1 MARGNSIAQRVNRT
15 PGSRRSRGQVAN
27 RRSAARNIF
36 RKKSTGG
43 AGG

>member
-27 RRSAARNIF
+27 RRSAVRNIF
-36 RKKSTGG
+36 RRKSTGG

>member
-27 RRSAARNIF
+27 RRNVARNIF
-36 RKKSTGG
+36 RNKSTGG

>member
-1 MARGNSIAQRVNRT
+1 MSRAKSIVDRVYRT
-15 PGSRRSRGQVAN
+15 PRTRRIRGQVAN
-27 RRSAARNIF
+27 RRNAVRNIF